1 MSADGEADI
10 LAEAPFGDLD
20 MVAEGDE
27 LTPEFRVVVAGS
39 RRRGIRLERLYWRLL
54 GELAERRGQKRSRL
68 IASVLEEA
76 GSEAENAASVLRCF
90 AIDAIDAERSSLVGR
105 TSSNYVIGL
114 LQQAPIPAFAINRQ
128 KKLHQ
133 VNQEFIQLLRIT
145 SGNTTQRIHADVV
158 QLTLETPIEELF
170 QQLSEAKSAHTNYMI
185 QLDDKQRRGRTK
197 LVAVPPS
204 PSQVLVGYIVS

>member
-1 MSADGEADI
+1 VSAESDIMADDLEA
-10 LAEAPFGDLD
+10 
-20 MVAEGDE
+20 VGDE
-27 LTPEFRVVVAGS
+27 LTPEFRVIVTGG

-54 GELAERRGQKRSRL
+54 GEIAERRGVKRSRL
-68 IASVLEEA
+68 VASVLEDAEP
-76 GSEAENAASVLRCF
+76 GSDNAASVLRCF
-90 AIDAIDAERSSLVGR
+90 AIDSIDAERSGLVGR

-133 VNQEFIQLLRIT
+133 VNQEFIQLLRAI
-145 SGNTTQRIHADVV
+145 SGNTTERIHADVV

-170 QQLSEAKSAHTNYMI
+170 QQLSEAKAAHTNYNI
-185 QLDDKQRRGRTK
+185 QLDSKGRRGRTK

-204 PSQVLVGYIVS
+204 PSQVLVGYILG